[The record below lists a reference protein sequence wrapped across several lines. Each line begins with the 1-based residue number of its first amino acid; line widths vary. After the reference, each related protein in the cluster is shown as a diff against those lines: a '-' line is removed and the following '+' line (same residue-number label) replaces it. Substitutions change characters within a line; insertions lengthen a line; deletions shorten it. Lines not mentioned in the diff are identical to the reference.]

1 VSVKE
6 IHFTYVS
13 RVLKVLTGLF
23 DSYHIVQSYA
33 ISHNINNSLCNM
45 TLEAIVSISYSQMIA
60 ERYTPNFAV
69 WCSLQ
74 SDIVIAERN
83 FLCIIR
89 HFIRRFEF
97 SERFSTFFILQCTQT
112 FYFTITFCLFCHE
125 LITKGLSMTKIRRH
139 IIKFQH
145 LQYIFLSED
154 AKNFGKK
161 QCNFNGISWM

>member
-1 VSVKE
+1 MQITFNIFNIMNVHVNLYIYFLELNVDKIKYQSLPYLGENLRANYSYYDDDYCMARPRRLVRPLADCQQQNFVDSVVVSVKE

-69 WCSLQ
+69 
-74 SDIVIAERN
+74 
-83 FLCIIR
+83 
-89 HFIRRFEF
+89 
-97 SERFSTFFILQCTQT
+97 
-112 FYFTITFCLFCHE
+112 
-125 LITKGLSMTKIRRH
+125 
-139 IIKFQH
+139 
-145 LQYIFLSED
+145 
-154 AKNFGKK
+154 
-161 QCNFNGISWM
+161 